1 MGFFG
6 RKKDKEKE
14 KEKKGGLFGWMKRK
28 QADEPEREEQI
39 VEPEPETDTDD
50 VAAQMLAERE
60 AARQAETE
68 QWREEAEAE
77 IAADQAEAA
86 ALAAKAAQ
94 DELLTEEEDSEAD
107 AEDEDDE
114 EPIVVTFQPEEAES
128 EAEEAEPETVKVE
141 SEAVA
146 EPETVESE
154 LEEVAEPETVE
165 PEPEAVAESE
175 TVESE
180 LEEVAEPETV
190 ETEPEEIAEPE
201 TVETEPEEVA
211 EPETV
216 EVEPEAVAEP
226 ETVEVEPEAVAEPE
240 TVETEPEEIAE
251 PETVETEPEEVTEL
265 ETVKVEPEEV
275 AEPEAVEPE
284 PETVET
290 EPEEV
295 AEPETEEV
303 ESEEFDETE
312 PEASEPEEP
321 QEPEKKKKK
330 GFFEKIRDGLR
341 KTKDSV
347 IAKMQLVLNAFT
359 KIDEDLFDQLEETMI
374 MGDMGAET
382 SIEICDQLRKRVKE
396 RGITDPKQIMGLIQE
411 IIGEMLGEDQTLQ
424 LQTKPSVIMVIGVN
438 GAGKTTTIGKLC
450 HQLKEDGKKV
460 IVAAADTFRAAAI
473 DQLEVWTDRAGVE
486 LVKHAEGSD
495 PAAVVY
501 DAIEAAK
508 ARNCDVLICDTAGR
522 LHNKKNLMQE
532 LAKINRIIEN
542 KAAGCDKEILLV
554 LDATTGQNAVNQAR
568 LFKEVADITGIV
580 LTKLDGTAKGGI
592 IVSIKNELEIPVKLI
607 GVGEKIDDLQ
617 PFHARDFV
625 NALFETEE
633 RK

>member
-6 RKKDKEKE
+6 KKKDKEKE

-28 QADEPEREEQI
+28 QADEPEREAQI
-39 VEPEPETDTDD
+39 VESEPETDTDD

-107 AEDEDDE
+107 AEDEEDDE
-114 EPIVVTFQPEEAES
+114 EPIAVTFKPEED
-128 EAEEAEPETVKVE
+128 EP
-141 SEAVA
+141 EAVA
-146 EPETVESE
+146 EPETVES
-154 LEEVAEPETVE
+154 
-165 PEPEAVAESE
+165 
-175 TVESE
+175 
-180 LEEVAEPETV
+180 
-190 ETEPEEIAEPE
+190 
-201 TVETEPEEVA
+201 EPEEVA

-216 EVEPEAVAEP
+216 EVEPEAVTEPETVEAEPEEIAEPEAVETEPEAVAEP
-226 ETVEVEPEAVAEPE
+226 ETVEPEPEEVAEPEMVEPEPEEVAEPE
-240 TVETEPEEIAE
+240 TVETEPEEVVE
-251 PETVETEPEEVTEL
+251 PEMVETEPEEITEP
-265 ETVKVEPEEV
+265 EIVEAEPEEFE
-275 AEPEAVEPE
+275 EP
-284 PETVET
+284 
-290 EPEEV
+290 
-295 AEPETEEV
+295 
-303 ESEEFDETE
+303 E

>member
-77 IAADQAEAA
+77 IAADQVEAA

-94 DELLTEEEDSEAD
+94 DELLTEEEDSEAENE
-107 AEDEDDE
+107 EDEE
-114 EPIVVTFQPEEAES
+114 EPIAVTFQPEEADS
-128 EAEEAEPETVKVE
+128 EAEETEP
-141 SEAVA
+141 
-146 EPETVESE
+146 
-154 LEEVAEPETVE
+154 EEVAEPETVE
-165 PEPEAVAESE
+165 TEPEEVAEPE
-175 TVESE
+175 TVETEPEEVTEPEIVETE
-180 LEEVAEPETV
+180 LEEVTEPETEPEEVAEPETV

-201 TVETEPEEVA
+201 TEEVEPEEVA
-211 EPETV
+211 EPET
-216 EVEPEAVAEP
+216 EESESEEVAEP
-226 ETVEVEPEAVAEPE
+226 ETE
-240 TVETEPEEIAE
+240 
-251 PETVETEPEEVTEL
+251 ETEPEEV
-265 ETVKVEPEEV
+265 
-275 AEPEAVEPE
+275 AE

-295 AEPETEEV
+295 AEPEAEAS
-303 ESEEFDETE
+303 ESEELDETE
-312 PEASEPEEP
+312 AEASEPEEP

>member
-114 EPIVVTFQPEEAES
+114 EPIAVTFQPEEAES

-141 SEAVA
+141 
-146 EPETVESE
+146 
-154 LEEVAEPETVE
+154 PETVE

-175 TVESE
+175 TVEPE
-180 LEEVAEPETV
+180 PEAVAEPETV
-190 ETEPEEIAEPE
+190 ETELEEVTEPE

-216 EVEPEAVAEP
+216 EP
-226 ETVEVEPEAVAEPE
+226 
-240 TVETEPEEIAE
+240 EPEEIAE
-251 PETVETEPEEVTEL
+251 PETVESELEEIAEPE
-265 ETVKVEPEEV
+265 TVEPEPEEV
-275 AEPEAVEPE
+275 AE

-303 ESEEFDETE
+303 ESEEFEE

>member
-28 QADEPEREEQI
+28 QADELEREEQI

-107 AEDEDDE
+107 AEDEEDEDDE
-114 EPIVVTFQPEEAES
+114 EPIAVTFQPEEAES

-141 SEAVA
+141 
-146 EPETVESE
+146 
-154 LEEVAEPETVE
+154 
-165 PEPEAVAESE
+165 
-175 TVESE
+175 
-180 LEEVAEPETV
+180 
-190 ETEPEEIAEPE
+190 
-201 TVETEPEEVA
+201 
-211 EPETV
+211 
-216 EVEPEAVAEP
+216 PEAVAEP
-226 ETVEVEPEAVAEPE
+226 EMVEAEPEAVAEPE
-240 TVETEPEEIAE
+240 TVETEL
-251 PETVETEPEEVTEL
+251 EEVTEP
-265 ETVKVEPEEV
+265 ET
-275 AEPEAVEPE
+275 VEPE
-284 PETVET
+284 PETV
-290 EPEEV
+290 
-295 AEPETEEV
+295 AEPETVEV
-303 ESEEFDETE
+303 EPEEFD
-312 PEASEPEEP
+312 EPEEP

-374 MGDMGAET
+374 IGDMGAET

>member
-50 VAAQMLAERE
+50 IAAQMLAERE

-107 AEDEDDE
+107 AEDEEDEDDE
-114 EPIVVTFQPEEAES
+114 EPIAVTFQPEEAES
-128 EAEEAEPETVKVE
+128 EAEEVEPETVKVE
-141 SEAVA
+141 PEA
-146 EPETVESE
+146 
-154 LEEVAEPETVE
+154 VAEPETVE
-165 PEPEAVAESE
+165 PEPEAVAEPE

-201 TVETEPEEVA
+201 TVETES
-211 EPETV
+211 
-216 EVEPEAVAEP
+216 EAVAEP
-226 ETVEVEPEAVAEPE
+226 ETVEAELETVAEPE
-240 TVETEPEEIAE
+240 TVETEPE
-251 PETVETEPEEVTEL
+251 TV
-265 ETVKVEPEEV
+265 
-275 AEPEAVEPE
+275 AE

-295 AEPETEEV
+295 AEPETEES
-303 ESEEFDETE
+303 ESEEVAEPETEESEPEEVAEPETEEVEPEEVAEPETEESESEELDETE
-312 PEASEPEEP
+312 AEASEPEEP

>member
-39 VEPEPETDTDD
+39 VEQEPETDTDD

-114 EPIVVTFQPEEAES
+114 EPIAVTFQSEAVAES
-128 EAEEAEPETVKVE
+128 ETVE
-141 SEAVA
+141 SELEEIA
-146 EPETVESE
+146 EPETVETE
-154 LEEVAEPETVE
+154 PKEVAEPETEEVEPEEVAEPETVE
-165 PEPEAVAESE
+165 TELEEIAEPE

-190 ETEPEEIAEPE
+190 ETEPEEVAEPETVEPEPETVETEPEEIAEPETVEPEPEEVAEPETEEVELEEVAEPE

-216 EVEPEAVAEP
+216 E
-226 ETVEVEPEAVAEPE
+226 T
-240 TVETEPEEIAE
+240 
-251 PETVETEPEEVTEL
+251 
-265 ETVKVEPEEV
+265 
-275 AEPEAVEPE
+275 
-284 PETVET
+284 
-290 EPEEV
+290 
-295 AEPETEEV
+295 
-303 ESEEFDETE
+303 
-312 PEASEPEEP
+312 EPEEP

-411 IIGEMLGEDQTLQ
+411 IIGEMLGKDQTLQ

-633 RK
+633 QK

>member
-28 QADEPEREEQI
+28 QTDEPEREEQI

-77 IAADQAEAA
+77 IAVDQVEAA

-94 DELLTEEEDSEAD
+94 DELLTEEEDSEAENE
-107 AEDEDDE
+107 EDEE
-114 EPIVVTFQPEEAES
+114 EPIVVTFQPEEADS
-128 EAEEAEPETVKVE
+128 EAEETEP
-141 SEAVA
+141 
-146 EPETVESE
+146 
-154 LEEVAEPETVE
+154 EEVAEP
-165 PEPEAVAESE
+165 E

-190 ETEPEEIAEPE
+190 ETEPEEVTEPEIVESELEEVTEPE
-201 TVETEPEEVA
+201 TVETELEEVTEPETVESELEEVA
-211 EPETV
+211 EPET
-216 EVEPEAVAEP
+216 EESESEEVAEP
-226 ETVEVEPEAVAEPE
+226 ETEESESEEV
-240 TVETEPEEIAE
+240 AE

-265 ETVKVEPEEV
+265 ETVETESEEV
-275 AEPEAVEPE
+275 AEPEAE
-284 PETVET
+284 
-290 EPEEV
+290 
-295 AEPETEEV
+295 AS
-303 ESEEFDETE
+303 ESEELDETE
-312 PEASEPEEP
+312 AEASEPEEP

>member
-94 DELLTEEEDSEAD
+94 DELLIEEEDSEAD
-107 AEDEDDE
+107 AEDEEDEDDE
-114 EPIVVTFQPEEAES
+114 EPIAVTFQPEEAES
-128 EAEEAEPETVKVE
+128 EAEEAE
-141 SEAVA
+141 SEEVA
-146 EPETVESE
+146 EPEAVETE
-154 LEEVAEPETVE
+154 PEEVAEPET
-165 PEPEAVAESE
+165 A
-175 TVESE
+175 
-180 LEEVAEPETV
+180 
-190 ETEPEEIAEPE
+190 ETEPEEVAEPE

-216 EVEPEAVAEP
+216 EVEPEAVAE
-226 ETVEVEPEAVAEPE
+226 
-240 TVETEPEEIAE
+240 
-251 PETVETEPEEVTEL
+251 L
-265 ETVKVEPEEV
+265 
-275 AEPEAVEPE
+275 
-284 PETVET
+284 ETVET

-295 AEPETEEV
+295 AEPETVEV
-303 ESEEFDETE
+303 EPEAVAELETVETELEEIAEPEEFDETE

-617 PFHARDFV
+617 PFHARDFI

>member
-77 IAADQAEAA
+77 IAADQVEAA

-94 DELLTEEEDSEAD
+94 DELLTEEEDSEAENE
-107 AEDEDDE
+107 EDEE

-128 EAEEAEPETVKVE
+128 EAEEAEPE
-141 SEAVA
+141 
-146 EPETVESE
+146 
-154 LEEVAEPETVE
+154 EVAEP
-165 PEPEAVAESE
+165 E

-190 ETEPEEIAEPE
+190 ETEPEEVTEPEIVESELEEVTEPETVETELEEVTELETVESELEEVAEPETEESESEEVAEPETEESEPEEVAEPE

-211 EPETV
+211 EPEA
-216 EVEPEAVAEP
+216 EAS
-226 ETVEVEPEAVAEPE
+226 
-240 TVETEPEEIAE
+240 
-251 PETVETEPEEVTEL
+251 
-265 ETVKVEPEEV
+265 
-275 AEPEAVEPE
+275 
-284 PETVET
+284 
-290 EPEEV
+290 
-295 AEPETEEV
+295 
-303 ESEEFDETE
+303 ESEELDETE
-312 PEASEPEEP
+312 AEVS
-321 QEPEKKKKK
+321 EPEKKKKK

>member
-77 IAADQAEAA
+77 IAADQVEAA

-94 DELLTEEEDSEAD
+94 DELLTEEEDSEAENE
-107 AEDEDDE
+107 EDEE
-114 EPIVVTFQPEEAES
+114 EPIAVTFQPEEAES
-128 EAEEAEPETVKVE
+128 EAEEAEPE
-141 SEAVA
+141 
-146 EPETVESE
+146 
-154 LEEVAEPETVE
+154 EVAEPETVE
-165 PEPEAVAESE
+165 TELEAVAESE
-175 TVESE
+175 TVESK

-190 ETEPEEIAEPE
+190 ETELEEITEPETVETESEEVAEPETVETELEEAAEPETEESESEEITEPE

-216 EVEPEAVAEP
+216 EPELETVAEP
-226 ETVEVEPEAVAEPE
+226 ETVEVEPE
-240 TVETEPEEIAE
+240 
-251 PETVETEPEEVTEL
+251 
-265 ETVKVEPEEV
+265 
-275 AEPEAVEPE
+275 
-284 PETVET
+284 
-290 EPEEV
+290 
-295 AEPETEEV
+295 
-303 ESEEFDETE
+303 EFD
-312 PEASEPEEP
+312 EPEEP